1 VTNAVAAG
9 INRCRNLAALPQSPG
24 EGVFI
29 SVDRNE
35 TMFFDQKDFVR
46 QVRADA
52 KAIIEHATA
61 LLDDDDDED

>member
-1 VTNAVAAG
+1 
-9 INRCRNLAALPQSPG
+9 
-24 EGVFI
+24 
-29 SVDRNE
+29 
-35 TMFFDQKDFVR
+35 MFFDQKDFVR